1 MGGFS
6 QGSSTSL
13 AYAIRNPGRAVGVF
27 IFSGML
33 SNHPSVID
41 NLASARDLPVFWG
54 HGTLDHVIEF
64 QIAEQGRRSLRDA
77 VCETDHGRLPDGA
90 RDRCGRTPRRS
101 CRSTTCSRNR
111 AVPGTWANPD
121 PPGLKPQAE

>member
-27 IFSGML
+27 LFSGML

-77 VCETDHGRLPDGA
+77 GVKL
-90 RDRCGRTPRRS
+90 
-101 CRSTTCSRNR
+101 TTGDYPMAHAIDAAELHAVR
-111 AVPGTWANPD
+111 AWIDDV
-121 PPGLKPQAE
+121 LAE